1 MDKIPSKMKHITTKI
16 NMTKWPRPNDYAGV
30 LYSWLNT
37 NIFSSIYTWWSCPDF
52 TTTSTYEQ
60 VPPCHCNSTGW
71 TPTATHGSAWSASHT
86 YHLVQIQQATNKA
99 PAAGPAPDWLIGRPG
114 PSIFTSLHHPSIT
127 CGFRISAS
135 NNYRSRTT
143 PYSAVAILQG
153 HSE

>member
-60 VPPCHCNSTGW
+60 VPPCHCNSIGW
-71 TPTATHGSAWSASHT
+71 TPTTIHGSAWSASHT
-86 YHLVQIQQATNKA
+86 YHLVQIQQATNTA

-114 PSIFTSLHHPSIT
+114 PSIFT
-127 CGFRISAS
+127 CGFRIPHQSHVVS
-135 NNYRSRTT
+135 ESLPRIIT
-143 PYSAVAILQG
+143 G
-153 HSE
+153 HGLLPIQQ